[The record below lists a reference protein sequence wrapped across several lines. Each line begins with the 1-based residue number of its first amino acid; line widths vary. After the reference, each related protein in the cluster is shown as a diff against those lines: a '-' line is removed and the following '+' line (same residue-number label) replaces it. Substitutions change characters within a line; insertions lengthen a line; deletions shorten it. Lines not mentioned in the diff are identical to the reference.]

1 MLGAAPS
8 TPMQEASAMIQ
19 MQAPYQPPRSPET
32 HPLPAAPSVHN
43 VAANTSLACAL
54 LWVGCFF
61 VTPIW
66 IMATNTAIEPE
77 WLSTLAG
84 FGLFVLPPVGIITGL
99 VGLVRS
105 FTRPLL
111 HASRWPAIVGLL
123 FGCLWLA
130 ATLVL

>member
-8 TPMQEASAMIQ
+8 TSMKEASAMIQ

-32 HPLPAAPSVHN
+32 HPMPDVPSVHN
-43 VAANTSLACAL
+43 MAANASLACAL
-54 LWVGCFF
+54 FWVGCFL

-66 IMATNTAIEPE
+66 NMTTNTAVEPD
-77 WLSTLAG
+77 WMSTLAG

-111 HASRWPAIVGLL
+111 RVSRWPATVGLL
-123 FGCLWLA
+123 FGCLWMA